1 MWRLIGITLP
11 QYEDWQKEKQ
21 IILSLLQSNQ
31 IEYFHIR
38 KPNFDL
44 NQMSLWLKDF
54 PLEYR
59 ERLSLHDCVEL
70 AKEFQIGGVHLNK
83 RNNYTLPLGFQGRI
97 SRSCH
102 SISEVVEW
110 KPKSDYVF
118 LSPIYNSISKAG
130 YESRFTEN
138 ELKKAVAEGII
149 DSKVFALSGVDF
161 KKLPELRKIGFSSA
175 AMLGC
180 LWQNNEN

>member
-102 SISEVVEW
+102 SFLELEEW
-110 KPKSDYVF
+110 KSKCEYVF
-118 LSPIYNSISKAG
+118 LSPIYDSISKEN
-130 YESRFTEN
+130 YKSNFTKS
-138 ELKKAVAEGII
+138 ELKKAADKGII
-149 DSKVFALSGVDF
+149 DQKVFALSGVEPKNF
-161 KKLPELRKIGFSSA
+161 PELKEIGFGGA
-175 AMLGC
+175 AIMGSI
-180 LWQNNEN
+180 WQNNEI

>member
-11 QYEDWQKEKQ
+11 QYGDWQKEKQ

-118 LSPIYNSISKAG
+118 LSPIYNSISKEG
-130 YESRFTEN
+130 YEAKFSKE
-138 ELKKAVAEGII
+138 ELQKAVKQGVI
-149 DSKVFALSGVDF
+149 DEKVFALSGVEPSKF
-161 KKLPELRKIGFSSA
+161 SELKEIGFSA
-175 AMLGC
+175 AAIMGF
-180 LWQNNEN
+180 LWK